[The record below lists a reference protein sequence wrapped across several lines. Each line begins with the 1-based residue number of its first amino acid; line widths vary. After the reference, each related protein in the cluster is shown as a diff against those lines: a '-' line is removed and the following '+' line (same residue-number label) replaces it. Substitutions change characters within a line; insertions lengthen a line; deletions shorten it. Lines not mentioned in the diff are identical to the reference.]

1 MVQRRITLNDLV
13 LGEPLRWNLFAAE
26 ASGQPLLQ
34 KGQILS
40 DTSQLSTL
48 LAAGLF
54 AEVEPPPSVLHQLN
68 LCNRRLERLLHDL
81 RNEHN
86 AEAELR
92 DIARDVIHAVDL
104 NADIALACIFLNQ
117 IAGTYAVRHC
127 IETAVVAV
135 VVARGMRHSPAET
148 LTVTV
153 AALTMNVGMLRHHE
167 SFQNKGGPL
176 TGEEMAIVRRHPEDS
191 ANLLKCAGVEDEEWI
206 SCVLLHH
213 ENDDGSGYPAGVAS
227 PEVTQNAKLIN
238 LADRYCA
245 QVSARN
251 YRRSIL
257 PDHALRTLC
266 EDLQHAV
273 DPLLARHFAE
283 QLGKYPPGCLV
294 RLTNGEIGVVTRRL
308 IVAGG
313 DELHVHCLRDPAGAP
328 LPAAS
333 VRHTGDADCAIA
345 EALSED
351 QASIRF
357 SMKQVWGA
365 QASL

>member
-26 ASGQPLLQ
+26 AGGKPLLQ
-34 KGQILS
+34 KGQIVS
-40 DTSQLSTL
+40 DTSQLNSL
-48 LAAGLF
+48 LEAGLF
-54 AEVEPPPSVLHQLN
+54 AEDEPPPSVLHQLN
-68 LCNRRLERLLHDL
+68 LCNKRLERLLLDL
-81 RNEHN
+81 RNEQN

-92 DIARDVIHAVDL
+92 DIARDVMQAVDL

-127 IETAVVAV
+127 IETAVVAL
-135 VVARGMRHSPAET
+135 VVARGLGRTPAET
-148 LTVTV
+148 LTVTA

-167 SFQNKGGPL
+167 SFQNKSAPL

-191 ANLLKCAGVEDEEWI
+191 ANLLKSAGVEDEEWI

-213 ENDDGSGYPAGVAS
+213 ENDDGSGYPAGVTR

-257 PDHALRTLC
+257 PDQALRALC
-266 EDLQHAV
+266 EDQQHAV
-273 DPLLARHFAE
+273 DPLLARHFVE

-294 RLTNGEIGVVTRRL
+294 RLANGEIGVVTRRVTL
-308 IVAGG
+308 PDG
-313 DELHVHCLRDPAGAP
+313 DELHVHSLRDAAGVP
-328 LPAAS
+328 LPTAA
-333 VRHTGDADCAIA
+333 VRRTSDADCAIA

-351 QASIRF
+351 QAAIRF